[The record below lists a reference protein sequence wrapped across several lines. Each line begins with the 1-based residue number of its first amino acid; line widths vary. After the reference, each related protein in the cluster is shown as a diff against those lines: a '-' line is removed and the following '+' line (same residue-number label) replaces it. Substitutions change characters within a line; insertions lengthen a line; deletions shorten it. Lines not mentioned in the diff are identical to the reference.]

1 MIGIFDYGV
10 GNLLN
15 LKNAIDHL
23 GLENCIVQNS
33 DQLESCS
40 RMLLPGVGAFAPA
53 MEHLR
58 GSGMFKRLQEKVESG
73 MPLLGICLG
82 AQLLLEESSE
92 DGKCRGL
99 GWIPGK
105 VRRFQHSLKV
115 PQIGWNQVQF
125 QQKDQIFKKLRS
137 SSYFYF
143 VIHTLW
149 NQKPETWFWGLP
161 ITGMNLPRW
170 YIETISGVFNSI
182 RKKVSRQV
190 WTCSEIFAPWKAHPD
205 FPCMIHLN
213 LLLNNLKRKHHYG
226 IGTNPIHHQT

>member
-33 DQLESCS
+33 DQLESCN

-92 DGKCRGL
+92 DGKCQGL

-143 VIHTLW
+143 VH
-149 NQKPETWFWGLP
+149 
-161 ITGMNLPRW
+161 
-170 YIETISGVFNSI
+170 S
-182 RKKVSRQV
+182 
-190 WTCSEIFAPWKAHPD
+190 
-205 FPCMIHLN
+205 
-213 LLLNNLKRKHHYG
+213 
-226 IGTNPIHHQT
+226 

>member
-53 MEHLR
+53 MGHLR

-92 DGKCRGL
+92 DGKCQGL

-105 VRRFQHSLKV
+105 VQRFQHSLKV

-125 QQKDQIFKKLRS
+125 QQKDLIFKKLRS

-143 VIHTLW
+143 VHSYFME
-149 NQKPETWFWGLP
+149 PETGDMVLGITDYGHEFASVVHRDNLWG
-161 ITGMNLPRW
+161 
-170 YIETISGVFNSI
+170 VQF
-182 RKKVSRQV
+182 
-190 WTCSEIFAPWKAHPD
+190 HPEKSQQAGLD
-205 FPCMIHLN
+205 
-213 LLLNNLKRKHHYG
+213 LLRNFC
-226 IGTNPIHHQT
+226 TMESSS

>member
-33 DQLESCS
+33 DELESCT

-53 MEHLR
+53 MLHLR
-58 GSGMFKRLQEKVESG
+58 GSGMFKRLQEKVEFG

-125 QQKDQIFKKLRS
+125 QQKDQIFKRLRT

-143 VIHTLW
+143 VHSFQLKVKKRNHLIATADY
-149 NQKPETWFWGLP
+149 GVM
-161 ITGMNLPRW
+161 ITAVVGRDNM
-170 YIETISGVFNSI
+170 
-182 RKKVSRQV
+182 
-190 WTCSEIFAPWKAHPD
+190 
-205 FPCMIHLN
+205 
-213 LLLNNLKRKHHYG
+213 
-226 IGTNPIHHQT
+226 IGTQFHPEKSQGMGLRLIQNFLTWCP